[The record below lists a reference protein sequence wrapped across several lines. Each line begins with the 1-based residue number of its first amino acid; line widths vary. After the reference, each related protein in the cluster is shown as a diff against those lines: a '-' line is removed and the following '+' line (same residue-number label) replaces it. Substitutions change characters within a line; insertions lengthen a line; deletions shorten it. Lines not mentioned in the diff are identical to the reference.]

1 MIKVTDIHKRFGDL
15 EVLKGV
21 SLDVAEGE
29 VVSIVGASGAGKT
42 TLLQIVGTLSRPDAG
57 RVEIDG
63 QDAFS
68 LGDKALSRFRNER
81 IGFVFQFHHLL
92 PEFTAFENVCIPG
105 FIGRRPRAEV
115 ERRAAELLEMMNLTP
130 RRGHKPGQLSGGEQQ
145 RHRACTDQFTCR
157 TAGRRTFGQPRF
169 AQPRR
174 DTPPFLRAARPAG
187 ADRRDRHPRRASGGD
202 GRPEDHHV
210 GRPDSVIRR
219 FMDDELKELLERLHD
234 KYNRP
239 EFIEDD
245 PISVPHR
252 YTDRA
257 DREIAGFLAA
267 TIAWGNRRAIVT
279 SGHRMMRCMDD
290 APADFVRNASDR
302 ELATLKTY
310 VHRTFNGRDLRDF
323 VLALRRMDRRF
334 GGLGVF
340 FEERYAAVQS
350 IPAVLSEFRRE
361 FFSCDHAPR
370 CEKHLSSI
378 DRGAACKRLCMFL
391 RWMVRRDERGVDFGL
406 WTRIP
411 MSALYIPLDLHTGDM
426 ARALGLLSRRQ
437 NDWRAVEEVTA
448 ALRGFDPADPVRYDF
463 SLFGAGIDG
472 YLKEC

>member
-1 MIKVTDIHKRFGDL
+1 
-15 EVLKGV
+15 
-21 SLDVAEGE
+21 
-29 VVSIVGASGAGKT
+29 
-42 TLLQIVGTLSRPDAG
+42 
-57 RVEIDG
+57 
-63 QDAFS
+63 
-68 LGDKALSRFRNER
+68 
-81 IGFVFQFHHLL
+81 
-92 PEFTAFENVCIPG
+92 
-105 FIGRRPRAEV
+105 
-115 ERRAAELLEMMNLTP
+115 
-130 RRGHKPGQLSGGEQQ
+130 
-145 RHRACTDQFTCR
+145 
-157 TAGRRTFGQPRF
+157 
-169 AQPRR
+169 
-174 DTPPFLRAARPAG
+174 
-187 ADRRDRHPRRASGGD
+187 
-202 GRPEDHHV
+202 
-210 GRPDSVIRR
+210 
-219 FMDDELKELLERLHD
+219 MDDELKELLERLHD

-245 PISVPHR
+245 PIS
-252 YTDRA
+252 
-257 DREIAGFLAA
+257 GFLAA

-302 ELATLKTY
+302 ELATLETY

-340 FEERYAAVQS
+340 FEERYAAAQS

-391 RWMVRRDERGVDFGL
+391 RWMVRRDERGV
-406 WTRIP
+406 IP

>member
-1 MIKVTDIHKRFGDL
+1 M
-15 EVLKGV
+15 
-21 SLDVAEGE
+21 
-29 VVSIVGASGAGKT
+29 
-42 TLLQIVGTLSRPDAG
+42 P
-57 RVEIDG
+57 
-63 QDAFS
+63 
-68 LGDKALSRFRNER
+68 
-81 IGFVFQFHHLL
+81 
-92 PEFTAFENVCIPG
+92 
-105 FIGRRPRAEV
+105 
-115 ERRAAELLEMMNLTP
+115 
-130 RRGHKPGQLSGGEQQ
+130 
-145 RHRACTDQFTCR
+145 
-157 TAGRRTFGQPRF
+157 
-169 AQPRR
+169 
-174 DTPPFLRAARPAG
+174 
-187 ADRRDRHPRRASGGD
+187 
-202 GRPEDHHV
+202 
-210 GRPDSVIRR
+210 R

-234 KYNRP
+234 KYNRS

-302 ELATLKTY
+302 ELATLETY

-370 CEKHLSSI
+370 SSRRTIQRRNMQSRLQAAPFSI
-378 DRGAACKRLCMFL
+378 DERCFSQRGACSPAKN
-391 RWMVRRDERGVDFGL
+391 
-406 WTRIP
+406 
-411 MSALYIPLDLHTGDM
+411 
-426 ARALGLLSRRQ
+426 SRRKS
-437 NDWRAVEEVTA
+437 ASTA
-448 ALRGFDPADPVRYDF
+448 GMHCAA
-463 SLFGAGIDG
+463 S
-472 YLKEC
+472 

>member
-1 MIKVTDIHKRFGDL
+1 MERFSDDDL
-15 EVLKGV
+15 
-21 SLDVAEGE
+21 
-29 VVSIVGASGAGKT
+29 
-42 TLLQIVGTLSRPDAG
+42 R
-57 RVEIDG
+57 
-63 QDAFS
+63 
-68 LGDKALSRFRNER
+68 
-81 IGFVFQFHHLL
+81 
-92 PEFTAFENVCIPG
+92 
-105 FIGRRPRAEV
+105 
-115 ERRAAELLEMMNLTP
+115 ELLE
-130 RRGHKPGQLSGGEQQ
+130 
-145 RHRACTDQFTCR
+145 A
-157 TAGRRTFGQPRF
+157 
-169 AQPRR
+169 
-174 DTPPFLRAARPAG
+174 
-187 ADRRDRHPRRASGGD
+187 
-202 GRPEDHHV
+202 
-210 GRPDSVIRR
+210 
-219 FMDDELKELLERLHD
+219 LHD
-234 KYNRP
+234 KYNHP
-239 EFIEDD
+239 EFIPDD
-245 PISVPHR
+245 PISVPYR
-252 YTDRA
+252 YTGRA
-257 DREIAGFLAA
+257 DREIAGFLSA
-267 TIAWGNRRAIVT
+267 TIAWGNRKAIVS
-279 SGHRMMRCMDD
+279 SGHRMMRFMDD
-290 APADFVRNASDR
+290 APADFVRNASER
-302 ELATLKTY
+302 ELALLSSY

-340 FEERYAAVQS
+340 FEERYAAAQS

-391 RWMVRRDERGVDFGL
+391 RWMVRRDERGVDFGQ

>member
-1 MIKVTDIHKRFGDL
+1 M
-15 EVLKGV
+15 
-21 SLDVAEGE
+21 
-29 VVSIVGASGAGKT
+29 
-42 TLLQIVGTLSRPDAG
+42 P
-57 RVEIDG
+57 
-63 QDAFS
+63 
-68 LGDKALSRFRNER
+68 
-81 IGFVFQFHHLL
+81 
-92 PEFTAFENVCIPG
+92 
-105 FIGRRPRAEV
+105 
-115 ERRAAELLEMMNLTP
+115 
-130 RRGHKPGQLSGGEQQ
+130 
-145 RHRACTDQFTCR
+145 
-157 TAGRRTFGQPRF
+157 
-169 AQPRR
+169 
-174 DTPPFLRAARPAG
+174 
-187 ADRRDRHPRRASGGD
+187 
-202 GRPEDHHV
+202 
-210 GRPDSVIRR
+210 R

-279 SGHRMMRCMDD
+279 SGHRMMR
-290 APADFVRNASDR
+290 
-302 ELATLKTY
+302 
-310 VHRTFNGRDLRDF
+310 
-323 VLALRRMDRRF
+323 RMDRRS

-340 FEERYAAVQS
+340 FEERYAAAQS

-391 RWMVRRDERGVDFGL
+391 RWMVRRDERGVDFGQ